1 MKRLNIFLVALSLGL
16 IGCSSA
22 SKTLRIDGKSVSN
35 KYGKKCGHPNQDI
48 FKISTVDSK
57 VESTKTKEFF
67 EQSKS
72 FRGLESVNLNNT
84 NLKLTLL
91 DKNYFEEYSAPI
103 IETVREAHR
112 EARPV
117 LGMAAGVS
125 SLGLGLFLA
134 PENLSEVTFGC
145 TDKELVNSEPDFAK
159 KSKTGKSEWRDVKT
173 SHKIRVS
180 GFDKDYEFSV
190 GANDSKIDLSPAILN
205 TKLTKNTNLTI
216 QCVDCNLLGSEEQS
230 LFPNAKTSIQLSNDF
245 NPVKQFSMEAE
256 KNRLAEEAKK
266 KIELI
271 AREKEQEILV
281 KKRAKEDEIRKAL
294 DAKAA
299 LEIERKKQELPL
311 DEFKIQCEQLGF
323 KVGTEKFGKCVL
335 DLNETR

>member
-16 IGCSSA
+16 TGC
-22 SKTLRIDGKSVSN
+22 TTTN
-35 KYGKKCGHPNQDI
+35 KNLVTNEYGKKCLNLNRKLLNI
-48 FKISTVDSK
+48 TTIDSK
-57 VESTKTKEFF
+57 VETKRKKEFF
-67 EQSKS
+67 EPSKI
-72 FRGLESVNLNNT
+72 FRGLESISLNNA
-84 NLKLTLL
+84 NLRLTLL

-103 IETVREAHR
+103 IETIRENHR
-112 EARPV
+112 EAQPV
-117 LGMAAGVS
+117 LGVTAGVLT
-125 SLGLGLFLA
+125 LGLGFLA
-134 PENLSEVTFGC
+134 SPEDSSEVMFGC
-145 TDKELVNSEPDFAK
+145 SDKELVNSEPDLTRKA
-159 KSKTGKSEWRDVKT
+159 KTGKSEWRDVKT

-205 TKLTKNTNLTI
+205 TQLTKNTNLTI

-245 NPVKQFSMEAE
+245 NPVKQSLMEAE

-335 DLNETR
+335 DFNEIKSK